1 MCNNHRRSFPKKV
14 NKSKHCIKN
23 KLLLPV
29 YRIKIEKPRELCV
42 FIFTN
47 KESSNKKNNLFS
59 NLKYIKMF
67 KRLYKKLFGSDTL
80 FLFVTGLLAT
90 LIVAGLYIFRPPI
103 LQFVDYKIYD
113 EFMRRSAAGEKS
125 NIPVI
130 VDIDEESLAELGQ
143 WPWPRYRM
151 ALLLAKIQQAGA
163 VSTGLDILLAEPDR
177 TSPQTIQE
185 SLQNELGVTVN
196 FTGLPKGLMDNDQ
209 VLASVLRQGNY
220 VLGFYFDFHDKTSEH
235 HIHTSECLL
244 KPLSIAQI
252 KTKDALPLDKLS
264 RTASSAICPLPV
276 LTKASTLCGFYNSIT
291 DFDGVVRRVPLVIS
305 WNGKQY
311 PSLALATLMKAMN
324 KKSVIAKTTKYGFES
339 IRIGKISIPVDA
351 RGQMSVRY
359 RGGVNEF
366 PYYSARDIL
375 SGKIGEKELK
385 GKIVLMGTSAAG
397 LRDLRVTP
405 YTVNYPGV
413 EVHATVIDNIL
424 TKDFLLRPDWIPGLG
439 LIILLISGILTTILI
454 TWTRSILIVLPI
466 AVIAIATI
474 SGAFFV
480 FKTYHA
486 YLTPTYSLIALGLNF
501 TMLTLIKFWREERQK
516 KFLQATFSSY
526 LAPELIDEMFSKR
539 EMPELGGEAKAI
551 TAYFTDIQSFST
563 FSEKLTATQLVELLN
578 EYLSVMTDILIE
590 NKGTLDKYEGD
601 AIIAFFG
608 APMDVPDNALRACR
622 VAVAMQKA
630 NNELRNKW
638 SKEKQLPD
646 EPTRNTKGFPDN
658 EWGLNEKWPKVVHQM
673 HTRIGINTGE
683 IVVGNMGS
691 TMRMNYTMMGDSV
704 NLAAR
709 LEEGAKQFGIFTAV
723 SHFTLEMDAVD
734 ERGNP
739 CKVIDIVEA
748 RLIDN
753 IQVVGKNEPVKI
765 YELVAMKGGLT
776 ENEKILFELFSKARE
791 HYVNTKW
798 DKAIE
803 LYKEAEKYERFTDS
817 HVTPSAVFRKRAEE
831 YKKNPPVAAGEV
843 WDGVYRMTKK

>member
-1 MCNNHRRSFPKKV
+1 M
-14 NKSKHCIKN
+14 
-23 KLLLPV
+23 
-29 YRIKIEKPRELCV
+29 
-42 FIFTN
+42 
-47 KESSNKKNNLFS
+47 
-59 NLKYIKMF
+59 LKTI
-67 KRLYKKLFGSDTL
+67 KRLYKIIFSSDTL
-80 FLFVTGLLAT
+80 FLFITGMIT
-90 LIVAGLYIFRPPI
+90 TFIVATLYIFRPPI
-103 LQFVDYKIYD
+103 LQFIDYKIYD
-113 EFMRRSAAGEKS
+113 EFTRRSPVGEKT
-125 NIPVI
+125 NVPVI
-130 VDIDEESLAELGQ
+130 IDIDEESLAELGQ

-163 VSTGLDILLAEPDR
+163 LSTGLDILLAEHDR
-177 TSPQTIQE
+177 TSPQAIQE

-196 FTGLPKGLMDNDQ
+196 FKGLPKGLMNNDQ
-209 VLASVLRQGNY
+209 VLADVLAQGRY
-220 VLGFYFDFHDKTSEH
+220 VLGFYFDFHGKFSEH
-235 HIHTSECLL
+235 HIHTSECVL

-252 KTKDALPLDKLS
+252 KTKDSPPLDKLT
-264 RTASSAICPLPV
+264 RTAISAICPLPI
-276 LTKASTLCGFYNSIT
+276 LTRASTLCGFYNSIT

-305 WNGKQY
+305 WNGEQY

-324 KKSVIAKTTKYGFES
+324 KKSVIAKTTRYGFES
-339 IRIGKISIPVDA
+339 IRVGKTIIPVDA
-351 RGQMSVRY
+351 KGQMLVRY

-385 GKIVLMGTSAAG
+385 GKIVFMGTSAAG

-405 YTVNYPGV
+405 YTSDYPGV

-424 TKDFLLRPDWIPGLG
+424 TKDFLLRPDWIPGLE
-439 LIILLISGILTTILI
+439 LIILLVAGILTTILL
-454 TWTRSILIVLPI
+454 TWTRSFLMVVPI
-466 AVIAIATI
+466 AGLGITTVA
-474 SGAFFV
+474 GALFV

-486 YLTPTYSLIALGLNF
+486 YLTPTYALITLGLNF
-501 TMLTLIKFWREERQK
+501 TMLTLIKFWREEGQK
-516 KFLQATFSSY
+516 KFLQTTFSSY

-539 EMPELGGEAKAI
+539 EMPELGGEAKTI
-551 TAYFTDIQSFST
+551 TAYFTDIQNFST

-578 EYLSVMTDILIE
+578 EYLSVMTDILID

-608 APMDVPDNALRACR
+608 APIDVPDNALRACR
-622 VAVAMQKA
+622 VAVAMQQA
-630 NNELRNKW
+630 NNELRDKW

-646 EPTRNTKGFPDN
+646 EPTRNTKGFPEE
-658 EWGLNEKWPKVVHQM
+658 EWAPDEKWPKVVHQIR
-673 HTRIGINTGE
+673 TRIGINTGE

-691 TMRMNYTMMGDSV
+691 AMRMNYTMMGDAV

-734 ERGNP
+734 ESCNA
-739 CKVIDIVEA
+739 CKVMDLVEA

-753 IQVVGKNEPVKI
+753 IQVVGKNEPVRI

-776 ENEKILFELFSKARE
+776 DNEKILFELFSKARE
-791 HYVNTKW
+791 HYVKTEW

-803 LYKEAEKYERFTDS
+803 LYKEAEKYERFTDTK
-817 HVTPSAVFRKRAEE
+817 VTPSKVFRQRAEE
-831 YKKNPPVAAGEV
+831 YKINPPVPAGEV

>member
-1 MCNNHRRSFPKKV
+1 M
-14 NKSKHCIKN
+14 
-23 KLLLPV
+23 
-29 YRIKIEKPRELCV
+29 
-42 FIFTN
+42 FITG
-47 KESSNKKNNLFS
+47 
-59 NLKYIKMF
+59 M
-67 KRLYKKLFGSDTL
+67 
-80 FLFVTGLLAT
+80 VTT
-90 LIVAGLYIFRPPI
+90 LIVAVLYIFRPPM

-113 EFMRRSAAGEKS
+113 EFMRRSSVGEKT
-125 NIPVI
+125 NVPAI
-130 VDIDEESLAELGQ
+130 VDIDEESLAALGQ

-163 VSTGLDILLAEPDR
+163 LSTGLDMLLAEPDR

-196 FTGLPKGLMDNDQ
+196 FKGLPKGLMDNDQ
-209 VLASVLRQGNY
+209 VLADVLAQGRF
-220 VLGFYFDFHDKTSEH
+220 VLGFYFDFNEKDSEH
-235 HIHTSECLL
+235 HEHSSECALE
-244 KPLSIAQI
+244 PFSISQI
-252 KTKDALPLDKLS
+252 RTKDSPSLDKLT
-264 RTASSAICPLPV
+264 RTAISAICPLPT
-276 LTKASTLCGFYNSIT
+276 LARASPLCGFYNSIT
-291 DFDGVVRRVPLVIS
+291 DFDGVVRRVPLIIS

-339 IRIGKISIPVDA
+339 IRVGKTVIPVDA
-351 RGQMSVRY
+351 RGQMLVRY
-359 RGGVNEF
+359 RGGVSEF

-405 YTVNYPGV
+405 YTPNYPGV

-439 LIILLISGILTTILI
+439 LIILLAAGILTTILL
-454 TWTRSILIVLPI
+454 TWTRSLLIVLPI
-466 AVIAIATI
+466 AVMGIATVA
-474 SGAFFV
+474 GALFV
-480 FKTYHA
+480 FRTYHA
-486 YLTPTYSLIALGLNF
+486 YLTPTYALITLGLNF
-501 TMLTLIKFWREERQK
+501 TTLTLIKFWREEGQK
-516 KFLQATFSSY
+516 KFLRATFSSY

-539 EMPELGGEAKAI
+539 EMPELGGEAKTI

-578 EYLSVMTDILIE
+578 EYLSVMTDILID

-622 VAVAMQKA
+622 VAVAMQQA
-630 NNELRNKW
+630 NNELRDKW
-638 SKEKQLPD
+638 SKEKKLPD
-646 EPTRNTKGFPDN
+646 DPTRNTKGFPEA
-658 EWGLNEKWPKVVHQM
+658 EWATDEKWPKVVHKM
-673 HTRIGINTGE
+673 RTRIGINTGE

-691 TMRMNYTMMGDSV
+691 AMRMNYTMMGDSV

-723 SHFTLEMDAVD
+723 SHFTLEMDATD
-734 ERGNP
+734 ESGKP
-739 CKVIDIVEA
+739 CKVMDLVEA

-753 IQVVGKNEPVKI
+753 IQVVGKSEPVRI
-765 YELVAMKGGLT
+765 YELVAMKGDLT

-791 HYVNTKW
+791 HYVKTEW

-803 LYKEAEKYERFTDS
+803 LYKEAEKYERFTDTK
-817 HVTPSAVFRKRAEE
+817 VTPSAVFRKRAEE
-831 YKKNPPVAAGEV
+831 YKINPPVPAGEV